1 MADSEQRLS
10 LAGVESA
17 PSPLLTATTKVL
29 HFVVAQFK
37 TAPGLED
44 LFTTSVSRAMSSF
57 ADSLPDKLML
67 CACLGSLHHE
77 TECNNQVCSKIMNL
91 VRHRQVHGAI
101 FNTLLEV
108 MQVQSPMMVVYC
120 KKALIA
126 CAVHADLSVFC

>member
-17 PSPLLTATTKVL
+17 DEAPPSPLLTATTKVL
-29 HFVVAQFK
+29 HFV
-37 TAPGLED
+37 APGLED

-67 CACLGSLHHE
+67 CACLGSLHYE

-91 VRHRQVHGAI
+91 VRHMELSSTHCWKSCRY
-101 FNTLLEV
+101 
-108 MQVQSPMMVVYC
+108 SP
-120 KKALIA
+120 L
-126 CAVHADLSVFC
+126 